1 MKLEN
6 RFKKAVSTAR
16 KREETGKRKRPEIP
30 EGLLKK
36 CNACKSVIVAED
48 VKKGHY
54 ICPKCRHY
62 FRMDAFGRLAL
73 IADEGSF
80 EQWDTHL
87 ATKNPLD
94 YKGYEEKIAL
104 LKESTGL
111 DEAVLTGKASIGGIE
126 TAIGVCD
133 SRFIMASMGEVVG
146 EKITR
151 LIERAKSERL
161 PIVLFACSGGARMQ
175 EGIVSLMQAFSHLLW
190 LRFPTAA
197 DG

>member
-6 RFKKAVSTAR
+6 RFKKAASTAR
-16 KREETGKRKRPEIP
+16 KREGTEREKRPEIP

-80 EQWDTHL
+80 EQWDMHL

-94 YKGYEEKIAL
+94 YKGYEEKITL
-104 LKESTGL
+104 LKE
-111 DEAVLTGKASIGGIE
+111 KY
-126 TAIGVCD
+126 
-133 SRFIMASMGEVVG
+133 R
-146 EKITR
+146 TR
-151 LIERAKSERL
+151 
-161 PIVLFACSGGARMQ
+161 
-175 EGIVSLMQAFSHLLW
+175 
-190 LRFPTAA
+190 
-197 DG
+197 